1 MLVRLLDMK
10 LHEPFCP
17 SLLLPPMRTQP
28 VVFTAV
34 GSPFYPWQKS
44 LWSNKSLWSVHI
56 NNVTSESFSTGKS
69 MSFRWECIFF
79 ISETLYRLNG
89 IFKLCS
95 TQADICVEPDIDVE
109 LISNDTVPES
119 ILYDLDRALVTI
131 SFSCFPSRFN
141 LCAVSFLKVVS
152 EPQSNKALVSIKHV
166 HLIVLQK

>member
-95 TQADICVEPDIDVE
+95 TQADICVLCHLNLYQMTQYLNQYCMT
-109 LISNDTVPES
+109 LIEHWLRS
-119 ILYDLDRALVTI
+119 A
-131 SFSCFPSRFN
+131 FPVFLQGLTFVQCLSSR
-141 LCAVSFLKVVS
+141 
-152 EPQSNKALVSIKHV
+152 
-166 HLIVLQK
+166 